1 MYCCRYRSS
10 RPPAAEG
17 SPTATDP
24 QEEPPESLDPFGSP
38 ARPALD
44 TPASQAGS
52 RSFSCARATPASTH
66 SSCLAASMT
75 AEDPEFEDG
84 PVPFH
89 SSAARPVLSLRR
101 RGRFCLE
108 DTDSD
113 YDSESG
119 NAVPVFCERAQRSSQ
134 ERSAALG
141 LGGSKS
147 QPPMIA
153 RPAFATVPAE
163 DIPLDDNGLARKS
176 ELSSQRFEDLQVD
189 AQMAADAALAISRD
203 DVAVGEEDSKGVEAG
218 DQDGDITA
226 ASSGFSDDDSD
237 RPPYLEITSLNSGLG
252 SLMSAGADTDGPP
265 APGTDIL
272 SCSSPGSKA
281 AADAGGSPSAQ
292 QAPGSTPAKP
302 GLGYEDGRSQDA
314 NRADADSRFSRLET
328 VRKASLPC
336 VQPGLGPARSALQPT
351 CLRWGAEMLQSSR
364 ARAEPKRPWLQ
375 SPRRQEPFWSQPYGD
390 DDGQTSFCTRPIS
403 PRLRLH
409 RTVEHADVLSQL
421 MLGSTLPKKH
431 AEISARHR
439 SPWDS
444 GESFMDKM
452 LADSQLSGEAAGK
465 AAEASPRRRSPKPH
479 STARLESVLCES
491 DVMAPREA
499 PDHVERAAQAA
510 HASPRSPQMYA
521 AAWCKLAAAAD
532 AATEDISLAEPIS
545 LEDDRLRAAA
555 AEAEAVA
562 EVSLVVPGSLEPGQ
576 NEWSRRASRIPRA
589 MKKFTPKRRMS
600 ARPPGLSVA
609 AAAERCS
616 PLRITL
622 SRPRV
627 MWAEARSQAQTMPDT
642 PAMQDPG
649 VECPSDTPTL
659 ADAATLA
666 RLIYGSKV
674 PCGWP
679 AASDRPSP
687 PAGPATPAPG
697 NPDTRNGG
705 DTGHTPL
712 PRSVVSAII
721 SPGDVS
727 AAFTAA
733 LFAAAG
739 VCPSPQDGPVQDQ
752 APAQPA
758 SPVSCVPTDM
768 GLQPDGSLEGDDQVM
783 SDDAEAVLRGP
794 ALGIC
799 SAHEPAAAQEASTS
813 ILEKR
818 GPVADVHPG
827 GPYSPVPT
835 LSSDDGQGLDADA
848 VGPVS
853 PYSTETPFVRSG
865 PIPEEAHLNKS
876 LPGSPDAGSGLDVD
890 GVGMV
895 SSDSSDKVCPWSVQA
910 LAGGSDIAC
919 EHSGV
924 SPGAAGD
931 SSEVDM
937 AMLRTVP
944 GPQAPKNGIEDG
956 SGAAACS
963 PAAHGRFCCPFPGC
977 DRSFA
982 HLWRLRMHYRTP
994 PELGGPDEERGHGSE
1009 LPACPK
1015 CSSTLVL
1022 GKHHGDCQPAASQAL
1037 SIKPSSELPAA
1048 DSITNQHRLQ
1058 LAQVDRPASAAA
1070 VGAGRPDVHAR
1081 AAAYAGSLGRSAAFA
1096 AAAAAAAA
1104 PSEVIMLASDS
1115 DDDCREVPGIP
1126 GR

>member
-1 MYCCRYRSS
+1 MGLFGLGSAILHGAKSVLPGSNRREIDRLTEELQQIDQTLTGLQRKGPLK
-10 RPPAAEG
+10 RPPSTQLSSCAKRPNLERGQIETACEELTAASQEG
-17 SPTATDP
+17 SPV
-24 QEEPPESLDPFGSP
+24 QE
-38 ARPALD
+38 
-44 TPASQAGS
+44 
-52 RSFSCARATPASTH
+52 STI
-66 SSCLAASMT
+66 
-75 AEDPEFEDG
+75 AEG
-84 PVPFH
+84 LQL
-89 SSAARPVLSLRR
+89 SAARPVLSLRR

-153 RPAFATVPAE
+153 RPAFATVPPE

-403 PRLRLH
+403 PHLRLH

-510 HASPRSPQMYA
+510 HASPRSPQM
-521 AAWCKLAAAAD
+521 
-532 AATEDISLAEPIS
+532 
-545 LEDDRLRAAA
+545 
-555 AEAEAVA
+555 
-562 EVSLVVPGSLEPGQ
+562 
-576 NEWSRRASRIPRA
+576 RASRIPRA

-674 PCGWP
+674 PCCWP

-697 NPDTRNGG
+697 NPDTRNEG

-712 PRSVVSAII
+712 P
-721 SPGDVS
+721 
-727 AAFTAA
+727 
-733 LFAAAG
+733 
-739 VCPSPQDGPVQDQ
+739 
-752 APAQPA
+752 
-758 SPVSCVPTDM
+758 
-768 GLQPDGSLEGDDQVM
+768 
-783 SDDAEAVLRGP
+783 
-794 ALGIC
+794 
-799 SAHEPAAAQEASTS
+799 
-813 ILEKR
+813 
-818 GPVADVHPG
+818 
-827 GPYSPVPT
+827 
-835 LSSDDGQGLDADA
+835 
-848 VGPVS
+848 S

-890 GVGMV
+890 GV
-895 SSDSSDKVCPWSVQA
+895 
-910 LAGGSDIAC
+910 
-919 EHSGV
+919 
-924 SPGAAGD
+924 
-931 SSEVDM
+931 
-937 AMLRTVP
+937 
-944 GPQAPKNGIEDG
+944 
-956 SGAAACS
+956 
-963 PAAHGRFCCPFPGC
+963 
-977 DRSFA
+977 
-982 HLWRLRMHYRTP
+982 
-994 PELGGPDEERGHGSE
+994 
-1009 LPACPK
+1009 
-1015 CSSTLVL
+1015 
-1022 GKHHGDCQPAASQAL
+1022 
-1037 SIKPSSELPAA
+1037 
-1048 DSITNQHRLQ
+1048 
-1058 LAQVDRPASAAA
+1058 
-1070 VGAGRPDVHAR
+1070 
-1081 AAAYAGSLGRSAAFA
+1081 

-1126 GR
+1126 GRATLRRPMSLRHAANHMWPLTQRRLQYREMTGSD